1 MFLLGIRIQSLERNR
16 NPCECIICYRL
27 RPTILV
33 DWRASNRTFELS
45 QEVLSLLGHVSVRQR
60 LEDDSRK
67 ILADAIGLNAPVASA
82 LSEFFEEQGA
92 MTFQVPSLDRILVEQ
107 IEGPLPT
114 YIVTTCRGRAFN
126 MALGYLFAGIAAEDN
141 VMVHEISFDENGFMI
156 KLSHEV
162 EISRIPKVF
171 RSGDSI
177 ETLKRYLLD
186 SQLFAKRFR
195 EVSSRSMLNPRRI
208 GGDEVSPSNSNRRQ
222 NVSCRNI
229 ESWRILS

>member
-1 MFLLGIRIQSLERNR
+1 
-16 NPCECIICYRL
+16 
-27 RPTILV
+27 
-33 DWRASNRTFELS
+33 
-45 QEVLSLLGHVSVRQR
+45 
-60 LEDDSRK
+60 
-67 ILADAIGLNAPVASA
+67 
-82 LSEFFEEQGA
+82 
-92 MTFQVPSLDRILVEQ
+92 
-107 IEGPLPT
+107 
-114 YIVTTCRGRAFN
+114 

-208 GGDEVSPSNSNRRQ
+208 GGDEVSPKQFQQKAERIMQKHRKLEDSVIVREVVSEILHTDLDMRQ
-222 NVSCRNI
+222 LDD
-229 ESWRILS
+229 LSLIHI